1 MVTIQADLRV
11 LGLRIKEKNDKFFV
25 IEVRK

>member
-11 LGLRIKEKNDKFFV
+11 LGLRIKEKNDKFFF

>member
-11 LGLRIKEKNDKFFV
+11 LGLRIKEKNDKLFV